1 MGARRPRI
9 LVAAPAAVSR
19 QLRHAFTD
27 EVEIVGEE
35 TWQDAVACLH
45 EADPDLIIV
54 CYVFDE
60 MRPFRL
66 LRYARHEWN
75 HAHVPTILVRALP
88 IALGKSQE
96 HEIRESYK
104 ALGVDDFFNL
114 RDETLRHGREAALQ
128 GLRHCVLS
136 RLPRFSAA
144 AS

>member
-9 LVAAPAAVSR
+9 LIAAPATVSR
-19 QLRHAFTD
+19 QLRGAFTD
-27 EVEIVGEE
+27 EVEVVGEE
-35 TWQDAVACLH
+35 TWQEAVTCLH
-45 EADPDLIIV
+45 DADPDLIII

-66 LRYARHEWN
+66 LRYARHEWK
-75 HAHVPTILVRALP
+75 HVHVPTILVRALP
-88 IALGKSQE
+88 VPLGKSQE

-114 RDETLRHGREAALQ
+114 RDETLRHGKEAALQ
-128 GLRHCVLS
+128 RLRDCVLS

>member
-9 LVAAPAAVSR
+9 LIAAPAAVRR
-19 QLRHAFTD
+19 QLGRAFAD
-27 EVEIVGEE
+27 EAEIVGEE
-35 TWQDAVACLH
+35 TWEQAVIRLH

-66 LRYARHEWN
+66 LRYARHEWK
-75 HAHVPTILVRALP
+75 HRHVPTILVRALP
-88 IALGKSQE
+88 VALGKSEE
-96 HEIRESYK
+96 HDIRESYR

-114 RDETLRHGREAALQ
+114 RDEALRHGKEAALQ
-128 GLRHCVLS
+128 RLRDCVLS